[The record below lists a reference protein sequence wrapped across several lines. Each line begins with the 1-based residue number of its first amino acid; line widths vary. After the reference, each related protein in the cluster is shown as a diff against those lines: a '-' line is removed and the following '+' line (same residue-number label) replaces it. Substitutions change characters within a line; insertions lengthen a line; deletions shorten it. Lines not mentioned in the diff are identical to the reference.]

1 MVSPKLPITI
11 ILVLLFFTYEFE
23 GSSYSSRSQI
33 DNAMVPLPPIDY
45 EKVNLSIYYESLCQ
59 SCAIFIVKNLDEIFN
74 NELINIVN
82 LQLVPWAN
90 SHLNKTNNSIS
101 CQNIHYGLIFC
112 FEFLAIDGKNKMWKN
127 CFNQLGLPLVP
138 FIDCFNSGNGTKLG
152 EKYINETAKLFPLHS
167 FVPWVVVNDQPIEK
181 DYANFTYYVCKAY
194 KGVSIPAACN
204 VSLNAIEK

>member
-101 CQNIHYGLIFC
+101 CQ
-112 FEFLAIDGKNKMWKN
+112 
-127 CFNQLGLPLVP
+127 
-138 FIDCFNSGNGTKLG
+138 
-152 EKYINETAKLFPLHS
+152 
-167 FVPWVVVNDQPIEK
+167 
-181 DYANFTYYVCKAY
+181 
-194 KGVSIPAACN
+194 VSIFYLFIF
-204 VSLNAIEK
+204 SLIY